1 MNEAKELTEREID
14 ALVTAQVDDPEAWEE
29 AIHVRPRRTR
39 IHPSRM
45 KLAARFF
52 VLSVLNRLG
61 ADAAVMVGQRDDV
74 DIAVIGKNGQ
84 TITVEV
90 KVVVGSTRWHVE
102 RVRERPGHFLV
113 FVCFVG
119 DVHDPEAAPEV
130 YIVASEQL
138 AGHLAQSAS
147 LELVLAELGQELRAP
162 EAWHRLLA
170 PATAA

>member
-1 MNEAKELTEREID
+1 MNESKELTEREID
-14 ALVTAQVDDPEAWEE
+14 AIVTAQVDDPEAWEQ
-29 AIHVRPRRTR
+29 AIHVRPRRAHL
-39 IHPSRM
+39 HPSRM

-61 ADAAVMVGQRDDV
+61 ADAAVMVGPRDDV

-84 TITVEV
+84 TITVDV

-102 RVRERPGHFLV
+102 RVREQPGHFLV

-119 DVHDPEAAPEV
+119 DVHDPEATPEV
-130 YIVASEQL
+130 YIVSSEQL
-138 AGHLAQSAS
+138 AGYVARSPS
-147 LELVLAELGQELRAP
+147 SELSLAELGRELRAP